1 MLKIGKAII
10 PANKNTTD
18 DINATSKKIFSI
30 LGDICIKEGDSA
42 NCLGGTYYSVSIFG
56 LRIKLEYN
64 SYKHENEY
72 FLPGTVS

>member
-30 LGDICIKEGDSA
+30 LGDICIKEGDST
-42 NCLGGTYYSVSIFG
+42 NCLGGT
-56 LRIKLEYN
+56 
-64 SYKHENEY
+64 